1 MSSELK
7 VDKLNTVAGG
17 TGNISISDGVKL
29 TGAAGSIVAP
39 GQILQVQAT
48 FLGQGSNYGTGTD
61 PNVGNHTSVSTSTA
75 GAGVDGDGYWHD
87 HVIISTSTTPTAT
100 NWSVDITPTS
110 ATSLIKFEFNPHI
123 YASANADA
131 PGIRIVRTISGGTPT
146 VVYQPQTNT
155 TGPYGLWYG
164 AGSRYMQVHL
174 SGYDKPATTT
184 STNYKVYIYAYSTN
198 SHHFFGHQSSLQWA
212 PKQHFTVMEI
222 AQ

>member
-39 GQILQVQAT
+39 GQILQVQAS

-61 PNVGNHTSVSTSTA
+61 PNVGNHTSVTTEAA

-87 HVIISTSTTPTAT
+87 HVIISTTQTPTASD
-100 NWSVDITPTS
+100 WSVDITPMS
-110 ATSLIKFEFNPHI
+110 ATSLIKFEFNPHV
-123 YASANADA
+123 YSANSADA
-131 PGIRIVRTISGGTPT
+131 PGFRIVRTISGGTPT

-198 SHHFFGHQSSLQWA
+198 SHQFFGHQSASQWA

>member
-1 MSSELK
+1 VTSELK

-87 HVIISTSTTPTAT
+87 HVITSTSTTPTAT

-123 YASANADA
+123 YASVNGDA

-146 VVYQPQTNT
+146 AVYQPQTNT

-164 AGSRYMQVHL
+164 AGDRYMQVHL

-184 STNYKVYIYAYSTN
+184 STNYKVYIYAYSTGL
-198 SHHFFGHQSSLQWA
+198 HHFFGHASDSQWA

>member
-1 MSSELK
+1 MTSELK

-61 PNVGNHTSVSTSTA
+61 PNVGHHTSVSTSTA

-131 PGIRIVRTISGGTPT
+131 PWIRIVRTISGGTPT
-146 VVYQPQTNT
+146 FVYQPQTNT

-164 AGSRYMQVHL
+164 GGSRYMQVHL

-184 STNYKVYIYAYSTN
+184 STNYYNHCYS
-198 SHHFFGHQSSLQWA
+198 
-212 PKQHFTVMEI
+212 
-222 AQ
+222 

>member
-39 GQILQVQAT
+39 GQILQVQAA

-61 PNVGNHTSVSTSTA
+61 PNVGNHTNVSTGTA

-87 HVIISTSTTPTAT
+87 HVIVSTSTTPTAT

-110 ATSLIKFEFNPHI
+110 ATSLIKFEFNPHV
-123 YASANADA
+123 YSANSADA
-131 PGIRIVRTISGGTPT
+131 PGFRIVRTISGGTPT

-155 TGPYGLWYG
+155 SGAYGLWYG

-198 SHHFFGHQSSLQWA
+198 SHQFFGHQSDSQWA

>member
-1 MSSELK
+1 MS
-7 VDKLNTVAGG
+7 KLVVSTIETQNIKYDSDTTAFTISPTGSTSGVGAGQ
-17 TGNISISDGVKL
+17 V
-29 TGAAGSIVAP
+29 
-39 GQILQVQAT
+39 LQVQAS

-61 PNVGNHTSVSTSTA
+61 PNVGNHTNISSDTA

-87 HVIISTSTTPTAT
+87 HVIVSTSQTPVES

-110 ATSLIKFEFNPHI
+110 ATSLIKFEFNPHV
-123 YASANADA
+123 YSTVSADA
-131 PGIRIVRTISGGTPT
+131 PAFRIVRTISGGTPT
-146 VVYQPQTNT
+146 AVYQPQTNT

-164 AGSRYMQVHL
+164 GGSRYMQVHL

-198 SHHFFGHQSSLQWA
+198 SHQFFGHQSASQWA